1 MYSSSPP
8 SSSDTQAAYSSSPG
22 CLRRFLIPII
32 AVLITSSLLVFGLSK
47 IEIVQAESPALLV
60 EQEPNLTPGISLLFT
75 PEVQYWGEEII
86 AWSEI
91 YQLDPNLVATVMQIE
106 SCGFLLAE
114 SGAGAKGLF
123 QVMPY
128 HFHDGE
134 NPFQPDTNAKRG
146 LGYLRQ
152 SKEAGVNSRL
162 TLAGYNG
169 GINGAS
175 LPEHDWPEETHS
187 YVYWGLK
194 IYEDSLNG
202 LDHSSRLDEWLAHG
216 GASLCQ
222 KARDSQQ

>member
-1 MYSSSPP
+1 MYSSPL
-8 SSSDTQAAYSSSPG
+8 SSSDTQAAYSTPPG
-22 CLRRFLIPII
+22 CLRRFLIPIL
-32 AVLITSSLLVFGLSK
+32 AVIITSSLLVFGLSK
-47 IEIVQAESPALLV
+47 IEIVQAESPALFV
-60 EQEPNLTPGISLLFT
+60 EQELDLRPGISLLFT
-75 PEVQYWGEEII
+75 SEVQYWEEEII

-146 LGYLRQ
+146 LQYLRQ
-152 SKEAGVNSRL
+152 SKEAGGNSRL

-169 GINGAS
+169 GINGAT
-175 LPEHDWPEETHS
+175 LPDEDWPKETHR
-187 YVYWGLK
+187 YVYWGLR
-194 IYEDSLNG
+194 IYEDAGNG
-202 LDHSSRLDEWLAHG
+202 LEHSARLDEWLSHG

-222 KARDSQQ
+222 KARESQQ

>member
-1 MYSSSPP
+1 MYSSPP
-8 SSSDTQAAYSSSPG
+8 SSSDTQAAFSTPPG
-22 CLRRFLIPII
+22 CLRRFLIPIL

-47 IEIVQAESPALLV
+47 IEIVQAESPSLSV
-60 EQEPNLTPGISLLFT
+60 NEEPNLRPGISPLFT
-75 PEVQYWGEEII
+75 PEVQYWGEEIMI
-86 AWSEI
+86 WSET

-146 LGYLRQ
+146 LQYLRQ
-152 SKEAGVNSRL
+152 SKEAGGNSQL

-169 GINGAS
+169 GINGAT
-175 LPEHDWPEETHS
+175 LPVQEWPEETHR
-187 YVYWGLK
+187 YVYWGLS
-194 IYEDSLNG
+194 IYEDASNG
-202 LDHSSRLDEWLAHG
+202 LDHSARLDEWLAHG

-222 KARDSQQ
+222 KARGSQD